1 MLALAITVAIALTF
15 LGIAFFRC
23 WRCSQVDFQEPE
35 VQPLVVPRRPRLVVW
50 ITGDPGTGKTSAV
63 KESIFRCYRD
73 NAVNL
78 EDFPLHKVGVRTQL
92 VWHTS
97 SDGRIAVAGAY
108 TFPMTSD
115 VPKHRRGT
123 VPANGGTDTLQP
135 QCRGLLAQ
143 LVRGEL
149 EACGRV
155 PEVVVLEACARAKVG
170 GPLVMQAML
179 SAERLVVIQCVT
191 PTVEIAVERL
201 RARDHASDG
210 KNVRGVAP
218 ESVHARYAAEVCELR
233 EQLTRRA
240 GECHLFAVPE
250 WHEMSA
256 DAAMQSLSEM
266 VRTMP
271 GCSGA

>member
-35 VQPLVVPRRPRLVVW
+35 VYPSRLGPRRPRLVVW

-78 EDFPLHKVGVRTQL
+78 QDFPLHKVGVRTQL

-135 QCRGLLAQ
+135 QCRGLLARLLKGQ
-143 LVRGEL
+143 L

-170 GPLVMQAML
+170 GPLVMGAML

-240 GECHLFAVPE
+240 GECGISVPE
-250 WHEMSA
+250 WACVHARQPAENYIN
-256 DAAMQSLSEM
+256 LYNKIIN
-266 VRTMP
+266 
-271 GCSGA
+271 